1 VKNLKFDLES
11 HRGQRIDLVI
21 IAGEHSGDQHA
32 AEMLAEVKK
41 IRPDINVAAFGGSA
55 LRNAGAD
62 VILDMTKFSVVGL
75 YEVWRNIFFFAKLI
89 KQVFLWIKNNHPR
102 AICLIDYPGFNIR
115 LAQML
120 FDAKLSQKARGDI
133 KVLYYISPQIWAWKP
148 KRCFQMAK
156 FVDRMATIFPFERN
170 WFEKTDLDV
179 SFVGHPFVA
188 DSYKLNVTYNPR
200 GPIVLLPGSR
210 GPTVKKIFPLLLD
223 SFNEILKHR
232 SECTAI
238 VVYPDE
244 TILAILRKIL
254 NRKFSKL
261 LDKITFVPDGNSIE
275 VCAAIMSSGTMSLKC
290 CLSGIPGAIVY
301 KTHPLTYAIGKML
314 VNVKHLGIANIL
326 LNRCVWREFIQFQL
340 KPKSVAKYILPY
352 IDDEKLQRPLRKVS
366 KELKKI
372 LSAGKDMSV
381 AQWLLSAIE

>member
-1 VKNLKFDLES
+1 MKNSKFDLES
-11 HRGQRIDLVI
+11 HIGKKVDLVI

-32 AEMLAEVKK
+32 AEMLVEIKK
-41 IRPDINVAAFGGSA
+41 IRPGINVVAFGGSA
-55 LRNAGAD
+55 LRDAGAD

-75 YEVWRNIFFFAKLI
+75 YEVLRNFFFFTKLI
-89 KQVFLWIKNNHPR
+89 KQVFFWIKSNHPR
-102 AICLIDYPGFNIR
+102 AVCLIDYPGFNIR

-120 FDAKLSQKARGDI
+120 FDGKLSQKAGGDI

-148 KRCFQMAK
+148 KRCYKMAK
-156 FVDRMATIFPFERN
+156 FVDKMATIFPFEKD
-170 WFEKTDLDV
+170 WFKKTNLDV

-188 DSYKLNVTYNPR
+188 DSYKLNITYNPR
-200 GPIVLLPGSR
+200 GPVLLLPGSR
-210 GPTVKKIFPLLLD
+210 CPAVKKIFPLLLD

-254 NRKFSKL
+254 NRRFSKL
-261 LDKITFVPDGNSIE
+261 LDKITFVPDGDSID

-290 CLSGIPGAIVY
+290 CLKGIPGAIVY
-301 KTHPLTYAIGKML
+301 KTHPLTYVMGKML

-326 LNRCVWREFIQFQL
+326 LNRCVWREFIQSQL

-352 IDDEKLQRPLRKVS
+352 IDDEKLQHPLRKVS
-366 KELKKI
+366 KELEKI

-381 AQWLLSAIE
+381 AKWLLSAIE